1 MWKSCQ
7 NDCRWGYR
15 NKNSS
20 AALRKIEIKLQ
31 DKDYF
36 DFLSISINEE
46 LSIEENL
53 KNKIKYHL
61 IIYRNKKKIK
71 NKKLFP

>member
-1 MWKSCQ
+1 
-7 NDCRWGYR
+7 
-15 NKNSS
+15 
-20 AALRKIEIKLQ
+20 LRKIEIRLQ

-46 LSIEENL
+46 LSVEEKL
-53 KNKIKYHL
+53 KNIIKYHL